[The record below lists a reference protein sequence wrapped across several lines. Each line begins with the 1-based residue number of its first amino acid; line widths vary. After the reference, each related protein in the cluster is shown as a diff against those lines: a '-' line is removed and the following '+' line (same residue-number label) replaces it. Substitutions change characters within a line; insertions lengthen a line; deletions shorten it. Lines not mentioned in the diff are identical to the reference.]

1 MSTPSSGVWM
11 SLPYKSSQFTMTLK
25 AVAACCVVVI
35 GLSACS
41 SSHSDAESVATPAPS
56 PEVTARTLTDWA
68 GEVCQARDLLELQ
81 VASVAL
87 GLDVDPQAGLDQLPE
102 LRAQVEG
109 EVEVIQRAVDD
120 LRAVVRSVPEDS
132 PEVSAFVGEVD
143 GLVGSAQE
151 SANEA
156 LEQLRNATE
165 ADNALLAG
173 VAAVQA
179 VAAAQSAY
187 SDASEALVIL
197 NEVRNESGGPLSQ
210 AFDNAPECA

>member
-1 MSTPSSGVWM
+1 MKRVVLSVVSAALLLAGCSSDSNSAGEPSSASSTPS
-11 SLPYKSSQFTMTLK
+11 QQETT
-25 AVAACCVVVI
+25 
-35 GLSACS
+35 
-41 SSHSDAESVATPAPS
+41 
-56 PEVTARTLTDWA
+56 RTLTDWA

-87 GLDVDPQAGLDQLPE
+87 GLDVDPGAGLDQLPE

-109 EVEVIQRAVDD
+109 EIEVIQAGVDD
-120 LRAVVRSVPEDS
+120 LLTVVRSVPEDS
-132 PEVSAFVGEVD
+132 PEVSAFVDEVD
-143 GLVGSAQE
+143 ALVGSAQE

-156 LEQLRNATE
+156 IVQLQNATE

-197 NEVRNESGGPLSQ
+197 NEVRNDSGGPLSQ
-210 AFDNAPECA
+210 AFNDAPECA

>member
-1 MSTPSSGVWM
+1 MKRVVLSVVSAALLLAGCSSDSNSAGEPSSASSTPS
-11 SLPYKSSQFTMTLK
+11 LQETT
-25 AVAACCVVVI
+25 
-35 GLSACS
+35 
-41 SSHSDAESVATPAPS
+41 
-56 PEVTARTLTDWA
+56 RTLTDWA

-87 GLDVDPQAGLDQLPE
+87 GLDVDPGAGLDQLPE

-109 EVEVIQRAVDD
+109 EIEVIQAGVDD
-120 LRAVVRSVPEDS
+120 LLTVVRSVPEDS
-132 PEVSAFVGEVD
+132 PEVSAFVDEVD
-143 GLVGSAQE
+143 ALVGSAQE

-156 LEQLRNATE
+156 IVQLQNATE

-197 NEVRNESGGPLSQ
+197 NEVRNDSGGPLSQ
-210 AFDNAPECA
+210 AFNDAPECA

>member
-1 MSTPSSGVWM
+1 MKRVIAGLGCTALLLVGCSSSDSESSAESASPSPSSTPS
-11 SLPYKSSQFTMTLK
+11 P
-25 AVAACCVVVI
+25 
-35 GLSACS
+35 
-41 SSHSDAESVATPAPS
+41 EAT
-56 PEVTARTLTDWA
+56 TRTLTDWA

-109 EVEVIQRAVDD
+109 EVEVIQSGVDD
-120 LRAVVRSVPEDS
+120 LLAVVRSVPEDS

>member
-1 MSTPSSGVWM
+1 MKRVVLSVVSAALLLAGCSSDSNSAEEPLSASSTPS
-11 SLPYKSSQFTMTLK
+11 PQETT
-25 AVAACCVVVI
+25 
-35 GLSACS
+35 
-41 SSHSDAESVATPAPS
+41 
-56 PEVTARTLTDWA
+56 RTLTDWA

-87 GLDVDPQAGLDQLPE
+87 GLDVDPGAGLDQLPE

-109 EVEVIQRAVDD
+109 EIEVIQAGVDD
-120 LRAVVRSVPEDS
+120 LLTVVRSVPEDS
-132 PEVSAFVGEVD
+132 PEVSAFVDEVD
-143 GLVGSAQE
+143 ALVGSAQE

-156 LEQLRNATE
+156 IVQLQNATE

-197 NEVRNESGGPLSQ
+197 NEVRNDSGGPLSQ
-210 AFDNAPECA
+210 AFNDAPECA

>member
-1 MSTPSSGVWM
+1 MKRVVLSVVSAALLLAGCSSDSNSAEEPSPASSTPS
-11 SLPYKSSQFTMTLK
+11 PQETT
-25 AVAACCVVVI
+25 
-35 GLSACS
+35 
-41 SSHSDAESVATPAPS
+41 
-56 PEVTARTLTDWA
+56 RTLTDWA

-87 GLDVDPQAGLDQLPE
+87 GLDVDPGAGLDQLPE

-109 EVEVIQRAVDD
+109 EIEVIQAGVDD
-120 LRAVVRSVPEDS
+120 LLTVVRSVPEDS
-132 PEVSAFVGEVD
+132 PEVSAFVDEVD
-143 GLVGSAQE
+143 ALVGSAQE

-156 LEQLRNATE
+156 IVQLQNATE

-197 NEVRNESGGPLSQ
+197 NEVRNDSGGPLSQ
-210 AFDNAPECA
+210 AFNDAPECA

>member
-1 MSTPSSGVWM
+1 
-11 SLPYKSSQFTMTLK
+11 
-25 AVAACCVVVI
+25 
-35 GLSACS
+35 
-41 SSHSDAESVATPAPS
+41 
-56 PEVTARTLTDWA
+56 
-68 GEVCQARDLLELQ
+68 VCQARDLLELQ

-109 EVEVIQRAVDD
+109 EVEVIQSGVDD
-120 LRAVVRSVPEDS
+120 LLAVVRAVPEDS

-143 GLVGSAQE
+143 GLIESAQA
-151 SANEA
+151 SASEA

-187 SDASEALVIL
+187 SAASEALAIL
-197 NEVRNESGGPLSQ
+197 SEVRNESGGPLSQ
-210 AFDNAPECA
+210 AFDKASECA

>member
-1 MSTPSSGVWM
+1 MKRVVLSVVSAALLLAGCSSDSNSAGEPSSASSTPS
-11 SLPYKSSQFTMTLK
+11 LQETT
-25 AVAACCVVVI
+25 
-35 GLSACS
+35 
-41 SSHSDAESVATPAPS
+41 
-56 PEVTARTLTDWA
+56 RTLTDWA

-87 GLDVDPQAGLDQLPE
+87 GLDVDPGAGLDQLPE

-109 EVEVIQRAVDD
+109 EIEVIQAGVDD
-120 LRAVVRSVPEDS
+120 LLTVVRSVPEDS
-132 PEVSAFVGEVD
+132 PEVSAFVDEID
-143 GLVGSAQE
+143 ALVGSAQE

-156 LEQLRNATE
+156 IVQLQNATE

-197 NEVRNESGGPLSQ
+197 NEVRNDSGGPLSQ
-210 AFDNAPECA
+210 AFNDAPECA

>member
-1 MSTPSSGVWM
+1 MKRVVLSVVSAALLLAGCSSDSNSAGEPSSASSTPS
-11 SLPYKSSQFTMTLK
+11 LQETT
-25 AVAACCVVVI
+25 
-35 GLSACS
+35 
-41 SSHSDAESVATPAPS
+41 
-56 PEVTARTLTDWA
+56 RTLTDWA

-87 GLDVDPQAGLDQLPE
+87 GLDVDPGAGLDQLPE

-109 EVEVIQRAVDD
+109 EIEVIQAGVDD
-120 LRAVVRSVPEDS
+120 LLTVVRSVPEDS
-132 PEVSAFVGEVD
+132 PEVSSFVDEID
-143 GLVGSAQE
+143 ALVGSAQE

-156 LEQLRNATE
+156 IVQLQNATE

-197 NEVRNESGGPLSQ
+197 NEVRNDSGGPLSQ
-210 AFDNAPECA
+210 AFNDAPECA

>member
-1 MSTPSSGVWM
+1 MKRVIAGLACTALLLVGCSSSDSESSAESASPSPSSTPS
-11 SLPYKSSQFTMTLK
+11 P
-25 AVAACCVVVI
+25 
-35 GLSACS
+35 
-41 SSHSDAESVATPAPS
+41 EAT
-56 PEVTARTLTDWA
+56 TRTLTDWA

-109 EVEVIQRAVDD
+109 EVEVIQSGVDD
-120 LRAVVRSVPEDS
+120 LLAVVRSVPEDS

-143 GLVGSAQE
+143 GLVGSAQA

>member
-1 MSTPSSGVWM
+1 MKRVIAGLACTALLLVGCSSSDSESSAESASPSTSSTPS
-11 SLPYKSSQFTMTLK
+11 P
-25 AVAACCVVVI
+25 
-35 GLSACS
+35 
-41 SSHSDAESVATPAPS
+41 EAT
-56 PEVTARTLTDWA
+56 TRTLTDWA

-109 EVEVIQRAVDD
+109 EVEVIQSGVDD
-120 LRAVVRSVPEDS
+120 LLAVVRSVPEDS
-132 PEVSAFVGEVD
+132 PEVSAFVAEVD
-143 GLVGSAQE
+143 GLVGSAQA

>member
-1 MSTPSSGVWM
+1 MKRVIAGLGCTALLLFGCSSSDSESSAESASPSPSSTPS
-11 SLPYKSSQFTMTLK
+11 P
-25 AVAACCVVVI
+25 
-35 GLSACS
+35 
-41 SSHSDAESVATPAPS
+41 EAT
-56 PEVTARTLTDWA
+56 TRTLTDWA

-109 EVEVIQRAVDD
+109 EVEVIQSGVDD
-120 LRAVVRSVPEDS
+120 LLAVVRAVPEDS

-143 GLVGSAQE
+143 GLVGSAQA

>member
-1 MSTPSSGVWM
+1 MKRVIAGLACTALLLVGCSSSDSESSAESASPSTSSTPS
-11 SLPYKSSQFTMTLK
+11 P
-25 AVAACCVVVI
+25 
-35 GLSACS
+35 
-41 SSHSDAESVATPAPS
+41 EAT
-56 PEVTARTLTDWA
+56 TRTLTDWA

-109 EVEVIQRAVDD
+109 EVEVIQSGVDD
-120 LRAVVRSVPEDS
+120 LLAVVRSVPEDS

-143 GLVGSAQE
+143 GLVGSAQA

>member
-1 MSTPSSGVWM
+1 M
-11 SLPYKSSQFTMTLK
+11 KR
-25 AVAACCVVVI
+25 VI
-35 GLSACS
+35 AGLGCTALLLVGCS
-41 SSHSDAESVATPAPS
+41 SSDSESSAESASPSPSSTPS
-56 PEVTARTLTDWA
+56 PEVTTRTLTDWA

-109 EVEVIQRAVDD
+109 EVEVIQSGVDD
-120 LRAVVRSVPEDS
+120 LLAVVRAVPEDS

-143 GLVGSAQE
+143 GLVGSAQA

>member
-1 MSTPSSGVWM
+1 M
-11 SLPYKSSQFTMTLK
+11 KR
-25 AVAACCVVVI
+25 VI
-35 GLSACS
+35 AGLGCTALLLVGCS
-41 SSHSDAESVATPAPS
+41 SSDSESSAESASPSPSSTPS
-56 PEVTARTLTDWA
+56 PEVTTRTLTDGA

-87 GLDVDPQAGLDQLPE
+87 SLDVDPQAGLDQLPE

-109 EVEVIQRAVDD
+109 EVEVIQSGVDD
-120 LRAVVRSVPEDS
+120 LLAVVRAVPEDS

-143 GLVGSAQE
+143 GLVGSAQA